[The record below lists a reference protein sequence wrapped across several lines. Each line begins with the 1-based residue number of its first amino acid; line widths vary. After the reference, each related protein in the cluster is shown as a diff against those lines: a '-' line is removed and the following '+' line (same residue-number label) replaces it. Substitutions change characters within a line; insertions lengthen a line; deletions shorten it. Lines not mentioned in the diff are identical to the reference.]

1 MDVNTPNPQNGKE
14 QNKFIIQTIK
24 NLQKKANQESRHTDF
39 ATQEKYYFGNT
50 GKATSKIENYCNIIK
65 PIVDTKVTFVLDNHI
80 TTSVI
85 PKNIHFA
92 TLDVINQM
100 QDLADVLED
109 CKTKVFTRN
118 SLDNF
123 KEMVCRRGIMHNIGI
138 AKVYWDVTLENGL
151 GDVRIECVD
160 SKYIWTDAHSKKI
173 NQATF
178 VIQRVPMSTMDL
190 KKKYP
195 EFIEEI
201 ESIASGGI
209 DNHATHGEQDYDK
222 NRIISGQINDNVQQ
236 TFVDKNLIG
245 GIGNTDK
252 VIDVYECYL
261 KDDTAFIPDTN
272 DAEADKKIEEVMK
285 ANFKY
290 PNGRCI
296 IFAGSDLILED
307 KEMDNPFEDF
317 NETIS
322 DTVFGLGGTIENLI
336 YIQDR
341 ISRAYVRLQY
351 LVGAYLS
358 TIVLDGACGLNPMD
372 IINQTAIMLSPQSLP
387 QGYMPQVLTNNTLS
401 EIQNL
406 LAYIETLKENAK
418 EVARIND
425 MMMSGERQHGVNSG
439 EMVTSLNESAMTSI
453 RQIQR
458 NFSDFMVRVTN
469 KVIKLVKENYTNKR
483 IIKLSSGDFAI
494 FPVQDPNSPQKLP
507 IQIQSLDGAVKNIEM
522 NIDNGEFECEII
534 SGTEIPKSRS
544 SLSNLTMTFFQMGLF
559 SGKYTGEE
567 VELILRAFDYPNWRA
582 IVSKIKGKEAQNA
595 QNANAPLPPPPVEKI
610 NVGFKDLELYPEAQ
624 MEILKHYG
632 INVQLPVNTVNP
644 LINQNN
650 QTPLNVNFGNNLK

>member
-1 MDVNTPNPQNGKE
+1 MDVNTPNPQDGKE

-24 NLQKKANQESRHTDF
+24 NLQKKANQDARHTDF
-39 ATQEKYYFGNT
+39 GTQEKYYYGNT
-50 GKATSKIENYCNIIK
+50 GKSASKVENYCNIVK
-65 PIVDTKVTFVLDNHI
+65 PIVDAKVTFVLDNHI

-92 TLDVINQM
+92 TLDAINQM
-100 QDLADVLED
+100 QDLADVWED
-109 CKTKVFTRN
+109 CKVKVFRRN
-118 SLDNF
+118 GLDTF
-123 KEMVCRRGIMHNIGI
+123 KEMICRRGIMHNIGI
-138 AKVYWDVTLENGL
+138 AKIYWDETLENGL
-151 GDVRIECVD
+151 GDVRLESVD
-160 SKYIWTDAHSKKI
+160 PKYIWTDAHAKKI
-173 NQATF
+173 SQATF

-201 ESIASGGI
+201 ESLASGGI
-209 DNHATHGEQDYDK
+209 DNHSMHGEQDYDK
-222 NRIISGQINDNVQQ
+222 NRIISGKINDNVQQ
-236 TFVDKNLIG
+236 TFVDRNLIG
-245 GIGNTDK
+245 GIGNADK

-261 KDDTAFIPDTN
+261 KDDTIFIPDMN
-272 DAEADKKIEEVMK
+272 DSDSEQKIQEVIK
-285 ANFKY
+285 SNFKY

-296 IFAGSDLILED
+296 IFAGNELILED
-307 KEMDNPFEDF
+307 KEMANPFEDF

-322 DTVFGLGGTIENLI
+322 DAVFGLGGTIENLI

-351 LVGAYLS
+351 LVGAYMS
-358 TIVLDGACGLNPMD
+358 SVVLDGACGLNPMD
-372 IINQTAIMLSPQSLP
+372 IINQTAIMLAPQSLP

-406 LAYIETLKENAK
+406 LAYIETLKANAK

-425 MMMSGERQHGVNSG
+425 MMMSGERQQGVNSG

-469 KVIKLVKENYTNKR
+469 KVIKLAKDNYTNHR
-483 IIKLSSGDFAI
+483 IITLSSGDFAI

-507 IQIQSLDGAVKNIEM
+507 IQIQSLNGAVKNIEM
-522 NIDNGEFECEII
+522 NIDNGEFECEVI
-534 SGTEIPKSRS
+534 SGTDMPKSRN

-559 SGKYTGEE
+559 SGKYPSEE

-582 IVSKIKGKEAQNA
+582 IVSKINDKEAQNA
-595 QNANAPLPPPPVEKI
+595 QNANAPLPPPPIEKI
-610 NVGFKDLELYPEAQ
+610 NVGFKDLEMYPDAQ
-624 MEILKHYG
+624 IEILRHYG
-632 INVQLPVNTVNP
+632 INAQSPINAVNP

-650 QTPLNVNFGNNLK
+650 QTPLNLNFGNNLK